1 MKKVDLKTNISMLKI
16 IVPKIEINHD
26 VIISNSL

>member
-16 IVPKIEINHD
+16 IVLKIEINHD